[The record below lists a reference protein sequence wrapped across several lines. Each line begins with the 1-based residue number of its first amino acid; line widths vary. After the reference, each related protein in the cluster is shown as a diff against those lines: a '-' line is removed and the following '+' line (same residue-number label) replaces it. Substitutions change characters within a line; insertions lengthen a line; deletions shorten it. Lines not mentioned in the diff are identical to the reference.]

1 MKLLELPDA
10 LKNRRLHGFFD
21 DFHWY
26 ISPHLFTSLAADAGV
41 TAPAVGDA
49 AGGILTMATGATD
62 NNEVAARTTSEVFLF
77 AADRPAVVEACVQ
90 WAEANADDANVA
102 VGWAD
107 AFGADLLVDNGAGP
121 KASFSG
127 ALLYKVDGETVWRF
141 CTSLGTTRTV
151 TQLADPAGGSAYQTV
166 RIEAREQ
173 GAVVEL
179 VPFVGG
185 KQCLDAAGR
194 PVKHTITLGSPTEMH
209 AGVYLK
215 AGGANSETLRVDY
228 LAAYQLARVY

>member
-10 LKNRRLHGFFD
+10 LKNRRVFGFLD
-21 DFHWY
+21 DFEWY
-26 ISPHLFTSLAADAGV
+26 LSPHRFTSLAADAGV

-49 AGGILTMATGATD
+49 AGGVLTMATGATD
-62 NNEVAARTTSEVFLF
+62 NNEVAARTTNEVFLF
-77 AADRPAVVEACVQ
+77 AADRPALYEALVSFT
-90 WAEANADDANVA
+90 EANTDDANVA

-107 AFGADLLVDNGAGP
+107 AWGADLLLDNGQGP

-127 ALLYKVDGETVWRF
+127 ALIYKVDGETTWRF
-141 CTSLGTTRTV
+141 CTSLGTSRTV
-151 TQLADPAGGSAYQTV
+151 TALANTAGGAYQTL

-173 GAVVEL
+173 GTVVEL
-179 VPFVGG
+179 VPIIDG
-185 KQCLDAAGR
+185 KQALDANGR
-194 PVKHTITLGSPTEMH
+194 LVKHAIALGTPTEMH

-228 LAAYQLARVY
+228 LAAYQLARTY